1 MHTLSTLKQSKREK
15 VKSFCLFKEIERVN
29 RGRDEGR
36 RGKDGNQYYDRFIE
50 RSVSFEI
57 KTSTLDNPTT
67 HALVRV
73 L

>member
-1 MHTLSTLKQSKREK
+1 MTLEACFM
-15 VKSFCLFKEIERVN
+15 SFLEN
-29 RGRDEGR
+29 RGKGR
-36 RGKDGNQYYDRFIE
+36 RGKDGNRYYDRFIE